1 MAPNARLAGDSAM
14 GRPHRLLIRKTQR
27 SLSRQADVRG
37 VEESLHFAPGD
48 VKLAQLGAT
57 CGLKSGRDRRIVLT
71 SAREVRGSVE
81 SGRTGSGVSPLV
93 SEAAGRFPEHAVALS
108 RFNSASGPAV
118 GSFAVYKLRRSAMD
132 SNKPAQNIQ
141 DSFLN
146 TARKERASI
155 TIYLL
160 SGVKLTGR
168 IRSFDKYSVVLE
180 ANGQE
185 QLIFKHA
192 ISTVVMGRVA
202 STHAAHTVHPE
213 KAAAGTAPVVTAVTA
228 TASGT

>member
-1 MAPNARLAGDSAM
+1 
-14 GRPHRLLIRKTQR
+14 
-27 SLSRQADVRG
+27 
-37 VEESLHFAPGD
+37 
-48 VKLAQLGAT
+48 
-57 CGLKSGRDRRIVLT
+57 
-71 SAREVRGSVE
+71 
-81 SGRTGSGVSPLV
+81 
-93 SEAAGRFPEHAVALS
+93 
-108 RFNSASGPAV
+108 
-118 GSFAVYKLRRSAMD
+118 MD

-146 TARKERASI
+146 TARKERVSI

-202 STHAAHTVHPE
+202 STHVSHVPHPE
-213 KAAAGTAPVVTAVTA
+213 KAASAGTAAAVA
-228 TASGT
+228 SASGTEG